1 MDASKY
7 VRYTPEQVE
16 ALERLY
22 YECPKPSSLRRQ
34 QLVREC
40 PVLANVDPKQIK
52 VWFQNRRCREKQRKE
67 SSRLQALNRKLTAM
81 NKLLM
86 EENDRLQKQVSH
98 LVYENGYYRHHTT
111 VRPSSSDDVPL
122 VPPPQ
127 PPPLQV
133 TGMRAH
139 AFPPPPTPL
148 QAGQL
153 ATTDTSCESVVTSG
167 QQQQQRNVV
176 QPPPP
181 PRDASPAGYVSTCH
195 LHDFLAA
202 LAYSP
207 PAVFVL
213 CRLMS
218 IAEETLTEFLSK
230 ATGTAVEW
238 VQMPGMKPGPDSI
251 GIIAISHGCAGV
263 AARACGLV
271 GMEPAK
277 VAEIL
282 KDRPLW
288 LRDCRSMEVVNVL
301 PAGSNGTIE
310 LLYMQLYAPTTLA
323 PARDFWLLRYTS
335 ILDDG
340 SLVVCERS
348 LSSKQGGPSM
358 PLVQPFIRGE
368 MLPGG
373 FLIRPSDGGGSV
385 IHIVDHMDLEPWSV
399 PEVVRP
405 LYESSAMVAQKMS
418 MAALRYLRQ
427 VAHEDTR
434 SVITGWGRQPAALRA
449 LSQKLSRGFN
459 EALNGLADDGWSVIE
474 SDGVDDVCISVNSSK
489 VIGCNATF
497 SNGLPIV
504 STGVLCAKASM
515 LLQDVSPPSL
525 LHLLREHRSQWA
537 DSNLDAFFASA
548 MKPNFCNLP
557 MSRLGGFSGHVILPL
572 AHTFEPEEFLEVIKL
587 GNASNYQDALVHRDL
602 FLLQMYNGVE
612 ESTAGICSELIFAPI
627 DASFSDDSPL
637 LPSGFRIIPIDSPLD
652 TSSPNCT
659 LDLASTLE
667 AATPRSRISG
677 VHGGGGGAC
686 AAASSKAVMTI
697 AFQFAFESHLQDSV
711 ASMARQ
717 YMRSIISSVQRI
729 AVALSSSRP
738 VPPTAGAQL
747 APATP
752 EAATLSRWIC
762 QSYRFHFGAELIKSA
777 DANSSSESVLKA
789 IWHHASAILCCSLK
803 AMPVFTFANQ
813 SGLDMLETT
822 LVALQDMTLEKVFDD
837 QGRKNLCTEL
847 PGIIEQGMACMAG
860 GVCVS
865 SVGRAASYDKAVAW
879 KVVDDDGGAHC
890 ICFMFINWSFV

>member
-1 MDASKY
+1 MVTAREAREAAMDASKY

-40 PVLANVDPKQIK
+40 AVLANVDPKQIK

-67 SSRLQALNRKLTAM
+67 SGRLQSLNRKLTAM

-98 LVYENGYYRHHTT
+98 LVYENGYYRQQTH
-111 VRPSSSDDVPL
+111 S
-122 VPPPQ
+122 
-127 PPPLQV
+127 
-133 TGMRAH
+133 
-139 AFPPPPTPL
+139 
-148 QAGQL
+148 AGL

-167 QQQQQRNVV
+167 QQNVV
-176 QPPPP
+176 VAPSQQPP
-181 PRDASPAGYVSTCH
+181 PRDASPAG
-195 LHDFLAA
+195 
-202 LAYSP
+202 
-207 PAVFVL
+207 
-213 CRLMS
+213 LMS

-251 GIIAISHGCAGV
+251 GIIAISHGCAGL

-301 PAGSNGTIE
+301 PAGNNGTIE

-323 PARDFWLLRYTS
+323 PPRDFWLMRYTS

-368 MLPGG
+368 MLPSG

-385 IHIVDHMDLEPWSV
+385 IHIVDHLDLEPWSV

-405 LYESSAMVAQKMS
+405 LYESSAIVAQKMS

-427 VAHEDTR
+427 VAHEDTN

-449 LSQKLSRGFN
+449 LSQKLTRGFN
-459 EALNGLADDGWSVIE
+459 ETLSGLADEGWSVIE
-474 SDGVDDVCISVNSSK
+474 SDGVDDVSISVNSSPSK
-489 VIGCNATF
+489 VLGCTAAFND
-497 SNGLPIV
+497 GLPIV
-504 STGVLCAKASM
+504 STSVLCAKSSM

-525 LHLLREHRSQWA
+525 LRFLREHRSQWA
-537 DSNLDAFFASA
+537 DSSLDAFFASA
-548 MKPNFCNLP
+548 LKPNFCNLP
-557 MSRLGGFSGHVILPL
+557 MSHLGGFSGQVILPL
-572 AHTFEPEEFLEVIKL
+572 AHTFDPEEFLEVIKI
-587 GNASNYQDALVHRDL
+587 GNTSNYQDTLMHRDL
-602 FLLQMYNGVE
+602 FLLQ
-612 ESTAGICSELIFAPI
+612 
-627 DASFSDDSPL
+627 
-637 LPSGFRIIPIDSPLD
+637 D

-667 AATPRSRISG
+667 AGTPRSRITGGTG
-677 VHGGGGGAC
+677 V
-686 AAASSKAVMTI
+686 SSKAVMTI

-711 ASMARQ
+711 AAMARQ

-729 AVALSSSRP
+729 ALALSSSRLVSHGSVRLLPP
-738 VPPTAGAQL
+738 VTQ
-747 APATP
+747 
-752 EAATLSRWIC
+752 EAETLSRWIV

-777 DANSSSESVLKA
+777 DASSGEAVLKA
-789 IWHHASAILCCSLK
+789 LWHHTSAILCCSLK
-803 AMPVFTFANQ
+803 AMPVLTFANQ

-822 LVALQDMTLEKVFDD
+822 LAALQDTTLEKVLDD
-837 QGRKNLCTEL
+837 QGRKNLLCADL
-847 PGIIEQGMACMAG
+847 VASVMEQGYACVQG
-860 GVCVS
+860 GTCVS
-865 SVGRAASYDKAVAW
+865 SQGRPASYDRAVAW
-879 KVVDDDGGAHC
+879 KVLDDSSGAAHC
-890 ICFMFINWSFV
+890 ICFAFLGWSFV

>member
-1 MDASKY
+1 MVTAREAREAAMDASKY

-40 PVLANVDPKQIK
+40 AVLANVDPKQIK

-67 SSRLQALNRKLTAM
+67 SGRLQSLNRKLTAM

-98 LVYENGYYRHHTT
+98 LVYENGYYRQQTH
-111 VRPSSSDDVPL
+111 S
-122 VPPPQ
+122 
-127 PPPLQV
+127 
-133 TGMRAH
+133 
-139 AFPPPPTPL
+139 
-148 QAGQL
+148 AGL

-167 QQQQQRNVV
+167 QQNVV
-176 QPPPP
+176 VAPSQQPP
-181 PRDASPAGYVSTCH
+181 PRDASPAG
-195 LHDFLAA
+195 
-202 LAYSP
+202 
-207 PAVFVL
+207 
-213 CRLMS
+213 LMS

-251 GIIAISHGCAGV
+251 GIIAISHGCAGL

-301 PAGSNGTIE
+301 PAGNNGTIE

-323 PARDFWLLRYTS
+323 PPRDFWLMRYTS

-368 MLPGG
+368 MLPSG

-385 IHIVDHMDLEPWSV
+385 IHIVDHLDLEPWSV

-405 LYESSAMVAQKMS
+405 LYESSAIVAQKMS

-427 VAHEDTR
+427 VAHEDTN

-449 LSQKLSRGFN
+449 LSQKLTRGFN
-459 EALNGLADDGWSVIE
+459 ETLSGLADEGWSVIE
-474 SDGVDDVCISVNSSK
+474 SDGVDDVSISVNSSPSK
-489 VIGCNATF
+489 VLGCTAAFND
-497 SNGLPIV
+497 GLPIV
-504 STGVLCAKASM
+504 STSVLCAKSSM

-525 LHLLREHRSQWA
+525 LRFLREHRSQWA
-537 DSNLDAFFASA
+537 DSSLDAFFASA
-548 MKPNFCNLP
+548 LKPNFCNLP
-557 MSRLGGFSGHVILPL
+557 MSHLGGFSGQVILPL
-572 AHTFEPEEFLEVIKL
+572 AHTFDPEEFLEVIKI
-587 GNASNYQDALVHRDL
+587 GNTSNYQDTLMHRDL
-602 FLLQMYNGVE
+602 FLLQMYNGVDE
-612 ESTAGICSELIFAPI
+612 NTVGTCSELIFAPI

-667 AATPRSRISG
+667 AGTPRSRITGGTG
-677 VHGGGGGAC
+677 V
-686 AAASSKAVMTI
+686 SSKAVMTI

-711 ASMARQ
+711 AAMARQ

-729 AVALSSSRP
+729 ALALSSSRLVSHGSVRLLPP
-738 VPPTAGAQL
+738 VTQ
-747 APATP
+747 
-752 EAATLSRWIC
+752 EAETLSRWIV

-777 DANSSSESVLKA
+777 DASSGEAVLKA
-789 IWHHASAILCCSLK
+789 LWHHTSAILCCSLK
-803 AMPVFTFANQ
+803 AMPVLTFANQ

-822 LVALQDMTLEKVFDD
+822 LAALQDTTLEKVLDD
-837 QGRKNLCTEL
+837 QGRKNLLCADL
-847 PGIIEQGMACMAG
+847 VASVMEQGYACVQG
-860 GVCVS
+860 GTCVS
-865 SVGRAASYDKAVAW
+865 SQGRPASYDRAVAW
-879 KVVDDDGGAHC
+879 KVLDDSSGAAHC
-890 ICFMFINWSFV
+890 ICFAFLGWSFV

>member
-1 MDASKY
+1 MVTAREAAMDPSKY

-40 PVLANVDPKQIK
+40 AVLANVDPKQIK

-67 SSRLQALNRKLTAM
+67 SGRLQSLNRKLTAM

-98 LVYENGYYRHHTT
+98 LVYENGYYRQQTH
-111 VRPSSSDDVPL
+111 S
-122 VPPPQ
+122 
-127 PPPLQV
+127 
-133 TGMRAH
+133 
-139 AFPPPPTPL
+139 
-148 QAGQL
+148 AGL

-167 QQQQQRNVV
+167 QQNVV
-176 QPPPP
+176 VAVQPQQPP
-181 PRDASPAGYVSTCH
+181 PRDASPAG
-195 LHDFLAA
+195 
-202 LAYSP
+202 
-207 PAVFVL
+207 
-213 CRLMS
+213 LMS

-277 VAEIL
+277 VADIL

-288 LRDCRSMEVVNVL
+288 MRDCRSMEVVNVL

-323 PARDFWLLRYTS
+323 PARDFWLMRYTS

-368 MLPGG
+368 MLPSG

-385 IHIVDHMDLEPWSV
+385 IHIVDHLDLEPWSV
-399 PEVVRP
+399 PEVLRP
-405 LYESSAMVAQKMS
+405 LYESSAIIAQKMS

-427 VAHEDTR
+427 VVHVDTN

-449 LSQKLSRGFN
+449 LSQKLTRGFN
-459 EALNGLADDGWSVIE
+459 ETLSGLADDGWSVIE
-474 SDGVDDVCISVNSSK
+474 SDGVDDVSISVNSSPSK
-489 VIGCNATF
+489 VIGCNAAF
-497 SNGLPIV
+497 SDGLPIV

-525 LHLLREHRSQWA
+525 LRFLREHRSQWA
-537 DSNLDAFFASA
+537 DSSLDAFFASA
-548 MKPNFCNLP
+548 LKPNFCNLP
-557 MSRLGGFSGHVILPL
+557 MSHLGGFSGQVILPL
-572 AHTFEPEEFLEVIKL
+572 AHTFDPEEFLEVIKI
-587 GNASNYQDALVHRDL
+587 GNASSYQDTVMNRDL
-602 FLLQMYNGVE
+602 FLLQMYNGVD
-612 ESTAGICSELIFAPI
+612 ESSIGTCSELIFAPI

-667 AATPRSRISG
+667 AGTPRSRISG
-677 VHGGGGGAC
+677 GTGVN
-686 AAASSKAVMTI
+686 SKAVMTI

-711 ASMARQ
+711 AAMARQ

-729 AVALSSSRP
+729 ALALSSSHLVSHGGGRLLPP
-738 VPPTAGAQL
+738 VSE
-747 APATP
+747 
-752 EAATLSRWIC
+752 EAETLSRWIV
-762 QSYRFHFGAELIKSA
+762 QSYRFHFGAELIKS
-777 DANSSSESVLKA
+777 DANGGESVLQA
-789 IWHHASAILCCSLK
+789 LWHHSSAILCCSLK
-803 AMPVFTFANQ
+803 AMPALTFANQ

-822 LVALQDMTLEKVFDD
+822 LAALQDITLDKVLDD
-837 QGRKNLCTEL
+837 QGRKNLLCADL
-847 PGIIEQGMACMAG
+847 IASVMEQGFACVQG
-860 GVCVS
+860 GTCVS
-865 SVGRAASYDKAVAW
+865 SQGRPASYEKAVAW
-879 KVVDDDGGAHC
+879 KVLDDASGAAHC
-890 ICFMFINWSFV
+890 ICFALLGWSFV

>member
-40 PVLANVDPKQIK
+40 PALANVDPKQIK

-98 LVYENGYYRHHTT
+98 LVYDNACYRHHHGHGG
-111 VRPSSSDDVPL
+111 D
-122 VPPPQ
+122 PQ
-127 PPPLQV
+127 QV
-133 TGMRAH
+133 AGMRAH
-139 AFPPPPTPL
+139 AAFPP
-148 QAGQL
+148 QAAGQL
-153 ATTDTSCESVVTSG
+153 ATATDTSCESVVTSG
-167 QQQQQRNVV
+167 QHQQQHNVV
-176 QPPPP
+176 QPPP
-181 PRDASPAGYVSTCH
+181 PRDASPAGYVTSHH
-195 LHDFLAA
+195 LRHRYDVLAVAA
-202 LAYSP
+202 LAYST
-207 PAVFVL
+207 PAAFVSWR
-213 CRLMS
+213 RLMS

-238 VQMPGMKPGPDSI
+238 VQMPGMKPGPDST

-288 LRDCRSMEVVNVL
+288 LRDCRSMDV
-301 PAGSNGTIE
+301 
-310 LLYMQLYAPTTLA
+310 LYAPTTLA

-348 LSSKQGGPSM
+348 LSTKQGGPSM

-368 MLPGG
+368 MLPSG

-418 MAALRYLRQ
+418 MASCKIQALRYLRQ

-449 LSQKLSRGFN
+449 LSQKLTRGFN

-489 VIGCNATF
+489 VIGFNATF
-497 SNGLPIV
+497 SSGLPIV

-525 LHLLREHRSQWA
+525 LQFLREHRSQWA

-557 MSRLGGFSGHVILPL
+557 MSRLGGFSDQVILPL

-587 GNASNYQDALVHRDL
+587 GNASNYQDTLVHRDL

-612 ESTAGICSELIFAPI
+612 ESSAGTCSELISAPI

-667 AATPRSRISG
+667 AATPRSRMSG
-677 VHGGGGGAC
+677 INGGGGGCA

-711 ASMARQ
+711 AAMARQ
-717 YMRSIISSVQRI
+717 YMRSITSSVQRI
-729 AVALSSSRP
+729 AVELSSSRL
-738 VPPTAGAQL
+738 VPPGAGAAAAAQL

-752 EAATLSRWIC
+752 EAATLSRWIS
-762 QSYRFHFGAELIKSA
+762 QSYRFHFGAELVKSA
-777 DANSSSESVLKA
+777 DASSSNESILKA
-789 IWHHASAILCCSLK
+789 VWHHANAILCCSLK

-847 PGIIEQGMACMAG
+847 PIIMEQGMACMAG

-865 SVGRAASYDKAVAW
+865 SVGRAASYEKAVAW
-879 KVVDDDGGAHC
+879 KVVDGGGGGGGAHC
-890 ICFMFINWSFV
+890 ICFMFINWTFL

>member
-1 MDASKY
+1 MVASAAAMDASKY

-40 PVLANVDPKQIK
+40 PALANVDPKQIK

-86 EENDRLQKQVSH
+86 EENDRLQKQVSQ
-98 LVYENGYYRHHTT
+98 LVYDHGRHG
-111 VRPSSSDDVPL
+111 VAAAGMMRRVP
-122 VPPPQ
+122 
-127 PPPLQV
+127 
-133 TGMRAH
+133 
-139 AFPPPPTPL
+139 AFPP
-148 QAGQL
+148 QAAAAAGHQL
-153 ATTDTSCESVVTSG
+153 ATATDTSCESVVTSG
-167 QQQQQRNVV
+167 HHHQQQQHNVV
-176 QPPPP
+176 QPP
-181 PRDASPAGYVSTCH
+181 PRDASPAG
-195 LHDFLAA
+195 
-202 LAYSP
+202 
-207 PAVFVL
+207 
-213 CRLMS
+213 LMS

-238 VQMPGMKPGPDSI
+238 LQMPGMKPGPDSI

-288 LRDCRSMEVVNVL
+288 LRDCRSMDVVNVL
-301 PAGSNGTIE
+301 PAGANGTIE
-310 LLYMQLYAPTTLA
+310 LLYMQARTHKPENSEPEPEILKLKFVFDLQLYAPTTLA

-368 MLPGG
+368 MLPSG

-405 LYESSAMVAQKMS
+405 LYESSAMVAQKIS
-418 MAALRYLRQ
+418 MALCKIQALRYLRQ

-449 LSQKLSRGFN
+449 LSQKLTRGFN

-497 SNGLPIV
+497 SSGLPIV

-515 LLQDVSPPSL
+515 LLQ
-525 LHLLREHRSQWA
+525 
-537 DSNLDAFFASA
+537 
-548 MKPNFCNLP
+548 
-557 MSRLGGFSGHVILPL
+557 
-572 AHTFEPEEFLEVIKL
+572 FLEVIKL
-587 GNASNYQDALVHRDL
+587 GNASNYQDTLVHRDL

-612 ESTAGICSELIFAPI
+612 ESSAGTCSELIFAPI

-677 VHGGGGGAC
+677 VNGGGGC
-686 AAASSKAVMTI
+686 AAAAASSSSKAVMTI
-697 AFQFAFESHLQDSV
+697 AFQFAFDGHLQDSV
-711 ASMARQ
+711 AAMARQ
-717 YMRSIISSVQRI
+717 YMRNIISSVQRI
-729 AVALSSSRP
+729 AVALSSSRL
-738 VPPTAGAQL
+738 VPPGAAAAAAQL
-747 APATP
+747 SPVTP
-752 EAATLSRWIC
+752 EAATLPRWIC
-762 QSYRFHFGAELIKSA
+762 QSYRFHFGAELIKSV
-777 DANSSSESVLKA
+777 DANSSNESILKA
-789 IWHHASAILCCSLK
+789 VWHHPSAILCCSLK

-822 LVALQDMTLEKVFDD
+822 LVALQDMTPEKVFDD

-847 PGIIEQGMACMAG
+847 PNIMEQGMACMEG

-865 SVGRAASYDKAVAW
+865 SVGRAASYEKAVAW
-879 KVVDDDGGAHC
+879 KVVDGDGGGAHC
-890 ICFMFINWSFV
+890 ICFMFINWTFL

>member
-1 MDASKY
+1 MVASAAAMDASKY

-40 PVLANVDPKQIK
+40 PALANVDPKQIK

-86 EENDRLQKQVSH
+86 EENDRLQKQVSQ
-98 LVYENGYYRHHTT
+98 LVYDHGRHG
-111 VRPSSSDDVPL
+111 VAAAGMMRRVP
-122 VPPPQ
+122 
-127 PPPLQV
+127 
-133 TGMRAH
+133 
-139 AFPPPPTPL
+139 AFPP
-148 QAGQL
+148 QAAAAAGHQL
-153 ATTDTSCESVVTSG
+153 ATATDTSCESVVTSG
-167 QQQQQRNVV
+167 HHHQQQQHNVV
-176 QPPPP
+176 QPP
-181 PRDASPAGYVSTCH
+181 PRDASPAG
-195 LHDFLAA
+195 
-202 LAYSP
+202 
-207 PAVFVL
+207 
-213 CRLMS
+213 LMS

-238 VQMPGMKPGPDSI
+238 LQMPGMKPGPDSI

-288 LRDCRSMEVVNVL
+288 LRDCRSMDVVNVL
-301 PAGSNGTIE
+301 PAGANGTIE
-310 LLYMQLYAPTTLA
+310 LLYMQARTHKPENSEPEPEILKLKFVFDLQLYAPTTLA

-368 MLPGG
+368 MLPSG

-405 LYESSAMVAQKMS
+405 LYESSAMVAQKIS

-449 LSQKLSRGFN
+449 LSQKLTRGFN

-497 SNGLPIV
+497 SSGLPIV

-515 LLQDVSPPSL
+515 LLQVLSNSVL
-525 LHLLREHRSQWA
+525 LL
-537 DSNLDAFFASA
+537 NYFDATIYCFQ
-548 MKPNFCNLP
+548 
-557 MSRLGGFSGHVILPL
+557 
-572 AHTFEPEEFLEVIKL
+572 FLEVIKL
-587 GNASNYQDALVHRDL
+587 GNASNYQDTLVHRDL

-612 ESTAGICSELIFAPI
+612 ESSAGTCSELIFAPI

-677 VHGGGGGAC
+677 VNGGGGGC
-686 AAASSKAVMTI
+686 AAAAASSSSKAVMTI
-697 AFQFAFESHLQDSV
+697 AFQFAFDGHLQDSV
-711 ASMARQ
+711 AAMARQ
-717 YMRSIISSVQRI
+717 YMRNIISSVQRI
-729 AVALSSSRP
+729 AVALSSSRL
-738 VPPTAGAQL
+738 VPPGAAAAAAQL
-747 APATP
+747 SPVTP
-752 EAATLSRWIC
+752 EAATLPRWIC
-762 QSYRFHFGAELIKSA
+762 QSYRFHFGAELIKSV
-777 DANSSSESVLKA
+777 DANSSNESILKA
-789 IWHHASAILCCSLK
+789 VWHHPSAILCCSLK

-847 PGIIEQGMACMAG
+847 PNIMEQGMACMEG

-865 SVGRAASYDKAVAW
+865 SVGRAASYEKAVAW
-879 KVVDDDGGAHC
+879 KVVDGDGGGAHC
-890 ICFMFINWSFV
+890 ICFMFINWTFL

>member
-1 MDASKY
+1 MVTAKEAAAMDASKY

-34 QLVREC
+34 QLVRDC

-86 EENDRLQKQVSH
+86 EENDRLQKQVSQ
-98 LVYENGYYRHHTT
+98 LVYENGYYRQQTQ
-111 VRPSSSDDVPL
+111 S
-122 VPPPQ
+122 
-127 PPPLQV
+127 
-133 TGMRAH
+133 
-139 AFPPPPTPL
+139 
-148 QAGQL
+148 AGL

-167 QQQQQRNVV
+167 QQNVAAAAA
-176 QPPPP
+176 QAQ
-181 PRDASPAGYVSTCH
+181 PRDASPAG
-195 LHDFLAA
+195 
-202 LAYSP
+202 
-207 PAVFVL
+207 
-213 CRLMS
+213 LMS

-230 ATGTAVEW
+230 ATGTAVDW

-301 PAGSNGTIE
+301 PAGNNGTIE

-358 PLVQPFIRGE
+358 PLVQPFTRGE
-368 MLPGG
+368 MLPSG

-385 IHIVDHMDLEPWSV
+385 IHIVDHMDLEAWSV

-405 LYESSAMVAQKMS
+405 LYQSSAMVAQKMS

-427 VAHEDTR
+427 VAHEDTS

-449 LSQKLSRGFN
+449 LSQKLTRGFN

-474 SDGVDDVCISVNSSK
+474 SDGLDDVSISVNSSSSK
-489 VIGCNATF
+489 VMNCNATF
-497 SNGLPIV
+497 NNGLPV
-504 STGVLCAKASM
+504 VGSSVLCAKASM

-525 LHLLREHRSQWA
+525 LRFMREQRSQWA

-557 MSRLGGFSGHVILPL
+557 MSRLGGFSGQVILPL
-572 AHTFEPEEFLEVIKL
+572 AHTFDPEEFLEVIKL
-587 GNASNYQDALVHRDL
+587 GNVSNYQDTFMNRDL
-602 FLLQMYNGVE
+602 FLLQMYNGVDE
-612 ESTAGICSELIFAPI
+612 NPVGSCSELIFAPI

-652 TSSPNCT
+652 TASPNCT

-667 AATPRSRISG
+667 AGTPRSRIAGSG
-677 VHGGGGGAC
+677 AGNAAAC
-686 AAASSKAVMTI
+686 AGSKAVMTI
-697 AFQFAFESHLQDSV
+697 VFQFAFESHLQENV
-711 ASMARQ
+711 VTMARQ

-729 AVALSSSRP
+729 ALALSSSRL
-738 VPPTAGAQL
+738 VPHGGIGHT
-747 APATP
+747 PANP
-752 EAATLSRWIC
+752 EATTLCRWIC
-762 QSYRFHFGAELIKSA
+762 QSYRFHFGADLIKPA
-777 DANSSSESVLKA
+777 DASSSELGLKA
-789 IWHHASAILCCSLK
+789 LWHHANAILCCSLK

-813 SGLDMLETT
+813 AGLDMLETT
-822 LVALQDMTLEKVFDD
+822 LVALQDIALEKVFDE
-837 QGRKNLCTEL
+837 QGRKSLCTEL
-847 PGIIEQGMACMAG
+847 PGVMEQGLACVQG
-860 GVCVS
+860 GLCVS
-865 SVGRAASYDKAVAW
+865 AMGRPVSYEKALAW
-879 KVVDDDGGAHC
+879 KVLDDDSAAHC
-890 ICFMFINWSFV
+890 ICFMFLNWSFV

>member
-1 MDASKY
+1 MVASAAAMDASKY

-40 PVLANVDPKQIK
+40 PALANVDPKQIK

-86 EENDRLQKQVSH
+86 EENDRLQKQVSQ
-98 LVYENGYYRHHTT
+98 LVYDHGRHG
-111 VRPSSSDDVPL
+111 VAAAGRMRRVP
-122 VPPPQ
+122 
-127 PPPLQV
+127 
-133 TGMRAH
+133 
-139 AFPPPPTPL
+139 AFPP
-148 QAGQL
+148 QAAAPAGHQL
-153 ATTDTSCESVVTSG
+153 ATATDTSCESVVTSG
-167 QQQQQRNVV
+167 HHHQQQQHNVV
-176 QPPPP
+176 QPP
-181 PRDASPAGYVSTCH
+181 PRDASPAG
-195 LHDFLAA
+195 
-202 LAYSP
+202 
-207 PAVFVL
+207 
-213 CRLMS
+213 LMS

-238 VQMPGMKPGPDSI
+238 LQMPGMKPGPDSI

-288 LRDCRSMEVVNVL
+288 LRDCRSMDVVN
-301 PAGSNGTIE
+301 
-310 LLYMQLYAPTTLA
+310 LYAPTTLA
-323 PARDFWLLRYTS
+323 PARDFWLLR
-335 ILDDG
+335 
-340 SLVVCERS
+340 
-348 LSSKQGGPSM
+348 SKQGGPSM

-368 MLPGG
+368 MLPSG

-405 LYESSAMVAQKMS
+405 LYESSAMVAQKIS
-418 MAALRYLRQ
+418 MALCKIQALRYLRQ

-449 LSQKLSRGFN
+449 LSQKLTRGFN
-459 EALNGLADDGWSVIE
+459 ETLNGLADDGWSVIE

-497 SNGLPIV
+497 SSGLPIV

-525 LHLLREHRSQWA
+525 LQFLREHRSQWA

-557 MSRLGGFSGHVILPL
+557 MSRLGGFSGQVILPL

-587 GNASNYQDALVHRDL
+587 GNASNYQDTLVHRDL

-612 ESTAGICSELIFAPI
+612 ESSAGTCSELIFAPI

-677 VHGGGGGAC
+677 VNGGGGGGCAA

-697 AFQFAFESHLQDSV
+697 AFQFAFDGHLQDSV
-711 ASMARQ
+711 AAMARQ

-729 AVALSSSRP
+729 AVALSSSRL
-738 VPPTAGAQL
+738 VPPAGAGGGAAPQL
-747 APATP
+747 APANP
-752 EAATLSRWIC
+752 EAATLPRWIC
-762 QSYRFHFGAELIKSA
+762 QSFRFHFGAELIKSV
-777 DANSSSESVLKA
+777 DANSSSESILKA
-789 IWHHASAILCCSLK
+789 VWHHPSAILCCSLK

-847 PGIIEQGMACMAG
+847 PNIMEQGMACMEG

-865 SVGRAASYDKAVAW
+865 SVGRAASYEKAVAW
-879 KVVDDDGGAHC
+879 KVVDGDGGGGGGAHC
-890 ICFMFINWSFV
+890 ICFMFINWTFL

>member
-1 MDASKY
+1 MVTAREAREAAAAAMDASKY

-40 PVLANVDPKQIK
+40 AVLANVDPKQIK

-67 SSRLQALNRKLTAM
+67 SGRLQSLNRKLTAM

-98 LVYENGYYRHHTT
+98 LVYQNGYYRQQTH
-111 VRPSSSDDVPL
+111 S
-122 VPPPQ
+122 
-127 PPPLQV
+127 
-133 TGMRAH
+133 
-139 AFPPPPTPL
+139 
-148 QAGQL
+148 AGL

-167 QQQQQRNVV
+167 QQNVV
-176 QPPPP
+176 VVVPPP
-181 PRDASPAGYVSTCH
+181 PRDASPAG
-195 LHDFLAA
+195 
-202 LAYSP
+202 
-207 PAVFVL
+207 
-213 CRLMS
+213 LMS

-323 PARDFWLLRYTS
+323 PARDFWLMRYTS

-358 PLVQPFIRGE
+358 PLVQPFVRGE
-368 MLPGG
+368 MLPSG

-385 IHIVDHMDLEPWSV
+385 IHIVDHLDLEPWSV

-427 VAHEDTR
+427 VAHEDTH

-449 LSQKLSRGFN
+449 LSQKLTRGLN
-459 EALNGLADDGWSVIE
+459 ETLGGLADDGWSVIE
-474 SDGVDDVCISVNSSK
+474 SDGVDDVCISVNSSPSK
-489 VIGCNATF
+489 VMSCTATF
-497 SNGLPIV
+497 SDGLPMV

-525 LHLLREHRSQWA
+525 LRFLREHRSQWA
-537 DSNLDAFFASA
+537 DSSLDAFFASA
-548 MKPNFCNLP
+548 LKPNFSNLP
-557 MSRLGGFSGHVILPL
+557 MSRLGGFSGQVILPL
-572 AHTFEPEEFLEVIKL
+572 AHTSDPEEFLEVIKI
-587 GNASNYQDALVHRDL
+587 GNASNYQDTLMHRDL
-602 FLLQMYNGVE
+602 FLLQMYNGIDE
-612 ESTAGICSELIFAPI
+612 NTMGTCSELIFAPI
-627 DASFSDDSPL
+627 DASFGDDSPL
-637 LPSGFRIIPIDSPLD
+637 LPSGFRIIPMESPLD

-667 AATPRSRISG
+667 VGTPGSRIPGHSRS
-677 VHGGGGGAC
+677 
-686 AAASSKAVMTI
+686 SSKAVMTI

-711 ASMARQ
+711 AAMARQ

-729 AVALSSSRP
+729 ALALSSSHL
-738 VPPTAGAQL
+738 VPHGSSRLLPSV
-747 APATP
+747 TP
-752 EAATLSRWIC
+752 EAATLSRWIV
-762 QSYRFHFGAELIKSA
+762 QSYRFHFGAELIKAA
-777 DANSSSESVLKA
+777 DASSGESALKA
-789 IWHHASAILCCSLK
+789 LWQHTSAILCCSLK
-803 AMPVFTFANQ
+803 AMPVLTFANQ

-822 LVALQDMTLEKVFDD
+822 LAALREITMDKVLDYD
-837 QGRKNLCTEL
+837 QGRKSLLCADL
-847 PGIIEQGMACMAG
+847 MASVAEQGTLI
-860 GVCVS
+860 S
-865 SVGRAASYDKAVAW
+865 SFPSPTHN
-879 KVVDDDGGAHC
+879 GATEKRTHWLSGFATPTYRC
-890 ICFMFINWSFV
+890 PIFRGYPLRFSL

>member
-1 MDASKY
+1 MD
-7 VRYTPEQVE
+7 
-16 ALERLY
+16 
-22 YECPKPSSLRRQ
+22 
-34 QLVREC
+34 
-40 PVLANVDPKQIK
+40 
-52 VWFQNRRCREKQRKE
+52 
-67 SSRLQALNRKLTAM
+67 
-81 NKLLM
+81 
-86 EENDRLQKQVSH
+86 
-98 LVYENGYYRHHTT
+98 
-111 VRPSSSDDVPL
+111 
-122 VPPPQ
+122 
-127 PPPLQV
+127 
-133 TGMRAH
+133 
-139 AFPPPPTPL
+139 
-148 QAGQL
+148 
-153 ATTDTSCESVVTSG
+153 
-167 QQQQQRNVV
+167 
-176 QPPPP
+176 
-181 PRDASPAGYVSTCH
+181 
-195 LHDFLAA
+195 
-202 LAYSP
+202 
-207 PAVFVL
+207 
-213 CRLMS
+213 
-218 IAEETLTEFLSK
+218 
-230 ATGTAVEW
+230 
-238 VQMPGMKPGPDSI
+238 
-251 GIIAISHGCAGV
+251 
-263 AARACGLV
+263 
-271 GMEPAK
+271 
-277 VAEIL
+277 
-282 KDRPLW
+282 
-288 LRDCRSMEVVNVL
+288 VVNVL
-301 PAGSNGTIE
+301 PAGANGTIE

-368 MLPGG
+368 MLPSG
-373 FLIRPSDGGGSV
+373 FLIRPSDVGGSV

-405 LYESSAMVAQKMS
+405 LYESSAMVAQKIS

-449 LSQKLSRGFN
+449 LSQKLTRGFN

-497 SNGLPIV
+497 SSGLPIV

-525 LHLLREHRSQWA
+525 LQFLREHRSQWA
-537 DSNLDAFFASA
+537 DSNLDAFFAST

-557 MSRLGGFSGHVILPL
+557 MSRLGGFSGQVILPL

-587 GNASNYQDALVHRDL
+587 GNASNYQDTLVHRDL

-612 ESTAGICSELIFAPI
+612 ESSAGTCSELIFAPI

-677 VHGGGGGAC
+677 VNGGGGGC
-686 AAASSKAVMTI
+686 AAAAASSSSKAVMTI
-697 AFQFAFESHLQDSV
+697 AFQFAFDGHLQDSV
-711 ASMARQ
+711 AAMARQ
-717 YMRSIISSVQRI
+717 YMRNIISSVQRI
-729 AVALSSSRP
+729 AVALSSSRL
-738 VPPTAGAQL
+738 VPPGAGAAAAQL
-747 APATP
+747 SPVTP
-752 EAATLSRWIC
+752 EAATLPRWIC
-762 QSYRFHFGAELIKSA
+762 QSYRFHFGDELIKSV
-777 DANSSSESVLKA
+777 DANSSNESILKA
-789 IWHHASAILCCSLK
+789 VWHHPSAILCCSLK

-847 PGIIEQGMACMAG
+847 PNIMEQGMACMEG

-865 SVGRAASYDKAVAW
+865 SVGRAASYEKAVAW
-879 KVVDDDGGAHC
+879 KVVDGDGGGAHC
-890 ICFMFINWSFV
+890 ICFMFINWTFL

>member
-1 MDASKY
+1 MVTAREAREAREAAMDPSKY

-40 PVLANVDPKQIK
+40 AVLANVDPKQIK

-67 SSRLQALNRKLTAM
+67 SGRLQSLNRKLTAM

-98 LVYENGYYRHHTT
+98 LVYENGYYRQQTH
-111 VRPSSSDDVPL
+111 S
-122 VPPPQ
+122 
-127 PPPLQV
+127 
-133 TGMRAH
+133 
-139 AFPPPPTPL
+139 
-148 QAGQL
+148 AGL

-167 QQQQQRNVV
+167 QQNVVVAAPQQQ
-176 QPPPP
+176 PP
-181 PRDASPAGYVSTCH
+181 PRDASPAG
-195 LHDFLAA
+195 
-202 LAYSP
+202 
-207 PAVFVL
+207 
-213 CRLMS
+213 LMS

-277 VAEIL
+277 VADIL

-288 LRDCRSMEVVNVL
+288 MRDCRSMEVVNVL

-323 PARDFWLLRYTS
+323 PARDFWLMRYTS

-368 MLPGG
+368 MLPSG

-385 IHIVDHMDLEPWSV
+385 IHIVDHLDLEPWSV

-405 LYESSAMVAQKMS
+405 LYESSPIIAQKMS

-427 VAHEDTR
+427 VVQVDTN

-449 LSQKLSRGFN
+449 LSQKLTRGFN
-459 EALNGLADDGWSVIE
+459 ETLSGLADDGWSVIE
-474 SDGVDDVCISVNSSK
+474 SDGVDDVSISVNTSPSK
-489 VIGCNATF
+489 VIGCNAAF
-497 SNGLPIV
+497 SDGLPIV

-525 LHLLREHRSQWA
+525 LRFLREHRSQWA
-537 DSNLDAFFASA
+537 DSSLDAFFASA
-548 MKPNFCNLP
+548 LKPNFCNLP
-557 MSRLGGFSGHVILPL
+557 MSHLGGFSGQVILPL
-572 AHTFEPEEFLEVIKL
+572 AHTFDPEEFLEVIKI
-587 GNASNYQDALVHRDL
+587 GNASNYQDAVMNRDL
-602 FLLQMYNGVE
+602 FLLQMYNGVDE
-612 ESTAGICSELIFAPI
+612 NTIGTCSELIFAPI

-667 AATPRSRISG
+667 AGTPRSRITGGTG
-677 VHGGGGGAC
+677 VN
-686 AAASSKAVMTI
+686 SKAVMTI

-711 ASMARQ
+711 AAMARQ

-729 AVALSSSRP
+729 ALALSSSHLVSHGSGRLLPP
-738 VPPTAGAQL
+738 VTQ
-747 APATP
+747 
-752 EAATLSRWIC
+752 EAETLSRWII
-762 QSYRFHFGAELIKSA
+762 QSYRFHFGAELIKSS
-777 DANSSSESVLKA
+777 DANSGESVLQA
-789 IWHHASAILCCSLK
+789 LWHHSTAILCCSLK
-803 AMPVFTFANQ
+803 AMPALTFANQ

-822 LVALQDMTLEKVFDD
+822 LAALQDTTLEKVLDD
-837 QGRKNLCTEL
+837 QGTKNLVCADL
-847 PGIIEQGMACMAG
+847 IANVMEQGFACVQG
-860 GVCVS
+860 GTCVS
-865 SVGRAASYDKAVAW
+865 SQGRPASYDKVVAW
-879 KVVDDDGGAHC
+879 KVLDDASGATHC
-890 ICFMFINWSFV
+890 ICFAFLGWSFVS

>member
-1 MDASKY
+1 MVAARESAAAAAAAAMDASKY
-7 VRYTPEQVE
+7 VRYTPEQVD

-86 EENDRLQKQVSH
+86 EENDRLQKQVSQ
-98 LVYENGYYRHHTT
+98 LVYENGYYRHHTNN
-111 VRPSSSDDVPL
+111 VRPSFDDAPPTPPV
-122 VPPPQ
+122 VPPP
-127 PPPLQV
+127 PPPQLQV
-133 TGMRAH
+133 AGLQAH
-139 AFPPPPTPL
+139 AFPPPPSPTPL
-148 QAGQL
+148 QAGL

-167 QQQQQRNVV
+167 QHQNVV
-176 QPPPP
+176 APP
-181 PRDASPAGYVSTCH
+181 PRDASPAG
-195 LHDFLAA
+195 
-202 LAYSP
+202 
-207 PAVFVL
+207 
-213 CRLMS
+213 LMS

-335 ILDDG
+335 ILDGG

-368 MLPGG
+368 MLPSG

-405 LYESSAMVAQKMS
+405 LYESSTMVAQKMS

-427 VAHEDTR
+427 VAHEDTH

-449 LSQKLSRGFN
+449 LSQRLTRGFN
-459 EALNGLADDGWSVIE
+459 EALNGLADDGWSLIE

-497 SNGLPIV
+497 SSGLPIV

-525 LHLLREHRSQWA
+525 LQFLREHRSQWA

-557 MSRLGGFSGHVILPL
+557 TSRLGGFSGQVILPL

-602 FLLQMYNGVE
+602 FLLQMYSGVE
-612 ESTAGICSELIFAPI
+612 DNTAGTCSELIFAPI

-637 LPSGFRIIPIDSPLD
+637 LPSGFRIIPIDSPVD

-667 AATPRSRISG
+667 VATPRSRITG
-677 VHGGGGGAC
+677 VNGGGAC
-686 AAASSKAVMTI
+686 AATSSKAVMTI
-697 AFQFAFESHLQDSV
+697 SFQFAFESHLQDSV
-711 ASMARQ
+711 AAMARQ

-729 AVALSSSRP
+729 AVALSSSSSHL
-738 VPPTAGAQL
+738 VPRGGAAQQL

-777 DANSSSESVLKA
+777 DANNGSESVLKA
-789 IWHHASAILCCSLK
+789 VWHHGSAILCCSLK
-803 AMPVFTFANQ
+803 
-813 SGLDMLETT
+813 
-822 LVALQDMTLEKVFDD
+822 
-837 QGRKNLCTEL
+837 
-847 PGIIEQGMACMAG
+847 
-860 GVCVS
+860 VS
-865 SVGRAASYDKAVAW
+865 SL
-879 KVVDDDGGAHC
+879 
-890 ICFMFINWSFV
+890 IFVTNSWLSQCHTVMHG

>member
-1 MDASKY
+1 MVASAAAMDASKY

-40 PVLANVDPKQIK
+40 PALANVDPKQIK

-86 EENDRLQKQVSH
+86 EENDRLQKQVSQ
-98 LVYENGYYRHHTT
+98 LVYDHGRHG
-111 VRPSSSDDVPL
+111 VAAAGMMRRVP
-122 VPPPQ
+122 
-127 PPPLQV
+127 
-133 TGMRAH
+133 
-139 AFPPPPTPL
+139 AFPP
-148 QAGQL
+148 QAAAAAGHQL
-153 ATTDTSCESVVTSG
+153 ATATDTSCESVVTSG
-167 QQQQQRNVV
+167 HHHHQQQHNVV
-176 QPPPP
+176 QPP
-181 PRDASPAGYVSTCH
+181 PRDASPAG
-195 LHDFLAA
+195 
-202 LAYSP
+202 
-207 PAVFVL
+207 
-213 CRLMS
+213 LMS

-238 VQMPGMKPGPDSI
+238 LQMPGMKPGPDSI

-288 LRDCRSMEVVNVL
+288 LRDCRSMDVVN
-301 PAGSNGTIE
+301 
-310 LLYMQLYAPTTLA
+310 LYAPTTLA

-358 PLVQPFIRGE
+358 PLVQPFIRDE
-368 MLPGG
+368 MLPSG
-373 FLIRPSDGGGSV
+373 FLIRPSDVGGSV

-405 LYESSAMVAQKMS
+405 LYESSAMVAQKIS

-449 LSQKLSRGFN
+449 LSQKLTRGFN

-497 SNGLPIV
+497 SSGLPIV

-525 LHLLREHRSQWA
+525 LQFLREHRSQWA
-537 DSNLDAFFASA
+537 DSNLDAFFAST

-557 MSRLGGFSGHVILPL
+557 MSRLGGFSGQVILPL

-587 GNASNYQDALVHRDL
+587 GNASNYQDTLVHRDL

-612 ESTAGICSELIFAPI
+612 ESSAGTCMFR
-627 DASFSDDSPL
+627 ASSLRPSTHRSVMIPHCC
-637 LPSGFRIIPIDSPLD
+637 LPD

-677 VHGGGGGAC
+677 VNGGGGGC
-686 AAASSKAVMTI
+686 AAAAASSSSKAVMTI
-697 AFQFAFESHLQDSV
+697 AFQFAFDGHLQDSV
-711 ASMARQ
+711 AAMARQ
-717 YMRSIISSVQRI
+717 YMRNIISSVQRI
-729 AVALSSSRP
+729 AVALSSSRL
-738 VPPTAGAQL
+738 VPPGAGAAAAQL
-747 APATP
+747 SPVTP
-752 EAATLSRWIC
+752 EAATLPRWIC
-762 QSYRFHFGAELIKSA
+762 QSYRFHFGAELIKSV
-777 DANSSSESVLKA
+777 DANSSNESILKA
-789 IWHHASAILCCSLK
+789 VWHHPSAILCCSLK
-803 AMPVFTFANQ
+803 TMPVFTFANQ

-847 PGIIEQGMACMAG
+847 PNIMEQGMACMEG

-865 SVGRAASYDKAVAW
+865 SVGRAASYEKAVAW
-879 KVVDDDGGAHC
+879 KVVDGDGGGAHC
-890 ICFMFINWSFV
+890 ICFMFINWTFL

>member
-1 MDASKY
+1 MTRPHASRPHAPHTTSTTHRECLHATTRTSTANSSQAQLVVALRRPAGRDDRGGMVTAKEAAAAMDASKY

-34 QLVREC
+34 QLVRDC

-86 EENDRLQKQVSH
+86 EENDRLQKQVSQ
-98 LVYENGYYRHHTT
+98 LVYENGYYRQQTQ
-111 VRPSSSDDVPL
+111 S
-122 VPPPQ
+122 
-127 PPPLQV
+127 
-133 TGMRAH
+133 
-139 AFPPPPTPL
+139 
-148 QAGQL
+148 AGL

-167 QQQQQRNVV
+167 QQNVAAA
-176 QPPPP
+176 PPQAQ
-181 PRDASPAGYVSTCH
+181 PRDASPAG
-195 LHDFLAA
+195 
-202 LAYSP
+202 
-207 PAVFVL
+207 
-213 CRLMS
+213 LMS

-301 PAGSNGTIE
+301 PAGNSGKIE

-348 LSSKQGGPSM
+348 FSSKQGGPSM

-368 MLPGG
+368 MFPSG
-373 FLIRPSDGGGSV
+373 FLIRPSDGGGSI

-427 VAHEDTR
+427 VAHEDTH
-434 SVITGWGRQPAALRA
+434 SVIIGWGRQPAALRA
-449 LSQKLSRGFN
+449 LSQKLNRGFN

-474 SDGVDDVCISVNSSK
+474 SDGVDDVCISVNLSPSK
-489 VIGCNATF
+489 VINCSSTF
-497 SNGLPIV
+497 NNGLPIV

-515 LLQDVSPPSL
+515 LLQDVSPL
-525 LHLLREHRSQWA
+525 ALLRFMREQRSQWA
-537 DSNLDAFFASA
+537 DSNLDALFAPA

-557 MSRLGGFSGHVILPL
+557 MSRLGGFSGQVILPL
-572 AHTFEPEEFLEVIKL
+572 AHTFDPEEFLEVIKL
-587 GNASNYQDALVHRDL
+587 GNASNYQDALLHRDQ
-602 FLLQMYNGVE
+602 FMLQMYNGLDENTVG
-612 ESTAGICSELIFAPI
+612 TCSELIFAPI

-652 TSSPNCT
+652 TSSPKCT

-667 AATPRSRISG
+667 VGTPRSRINGSG
-677 VHGGGGGAC
+677 PRNSAC
-686 AAASSKAVMTI
+686 NGSKAVMTI

-711 ASMARQ
+711 AAMARQ
-717 YMRSIISSVQRI
+717 YMRSIIASVQRI
-729 AVALSSSRP
+729 ALALSSSRL
-738 VPPTAGAQL
+738 VSNVVEMSNT
-747 APATP
+747 PASP

-777 DANSSSESVLKA
+777 DGSDCETGLKDL
-789 IWHHASAILCCSLK
+789 WHHASAILCCSLK
-803 AMPVFTFANQ
+803 ALPVFTFANQ

-822 LVALQDMTLEKVFDD
+822 LVALQDITLEKLFDD
-837 QGRKNLCTEL
+837 QGRKNLCAEL
-847 PGIIEQGMACMAG
+847 PGIMEQGFACIPG
-860 GVCVS
+860 GLCVS
-865 SVGRAASYDKAVAW
+865 SLGRPVSYEKALAW
-879 KVVDDDGGAHC
+879 KVLDDDSGAHC
-890 ICFMFINWSFV
+890 ICFMFVNWSFV

>member
-1 MDASKY
+1 MVASAAAMDASKY

-40 PVLANVDPKQIK
+40 PALANVDPKQIK

-86 EENDRLQKQVSH
+86 EENDRLQKQVSQ
-98 LVYENGYYRHHTT
+98 LVYDHGRHG
-111 VRPSSSDDVPL
+111 VAAAGMMRRVP
-122 VPPPQ
+122 
-127 PPPLQV
+127 
-133 TGMRAH
+133 
-139 AFPPPPTPL
+139 AFPP
-148 QAGQL
+148 QAAAAAGHQL
-153 ATTDTSCESVVTSG
+153 ATATDTSCESVVTSG
-167 QQQQQRNVV
+167 HHHQQQQHNVV
-176 QPPPP
+176 QPP
-181 PRDASPAGYVSTCH
+181 PRDASPAG
-195 LHDFLAA
+195 
-202 LAYSP
+202 
-207 PAVFVL
+207 
-213 CRLMS
+213 LMS

-238 VQMPGMKPGPDSI
+238 LQMPGMKPGPDSI

-288 LRDCRSMEVVNVL
+288 LRDCRSMDVVNVL
-301 PAGSNGTIE
+301 PAGANGTIE
-310 LLYMQLYAPTTLA
+310 LLYMQARTHKPENSEPEPEILKLKFVFDLQLYAPTTLA

-368 MLPGG
+368 MLPSG

-405 LYESSAMVAQKMS
+405 LYESSAMVAQKIS

-449 LSQKLSRGFN
+449 LSQKLTRGFN

-497 SNGLPIV
+497 SSGLPIV

-515 LLQDVSPPSL
+515 LLQDVSHPSL
-525 LHLLREHRSQWA
+525 LQFLREHRSQWA

-557 MSRLGGFSGHVILPL
+557 MSRLGGFSGQVILPL

-587 GNASNYQDALVHRDL
+587 GNASNYQDTLVHRDL

-612 ESTAGICSELIFAPI
+612 ESSAGTCSELIFAPI

-677 VHGGGGGAC
+677 VNGGGGC
-686 AAASSKAVMTI
+686 AAAAASSSSKAVMTI
-697 AFQFAFESHLQDSV
+697 AFQFAFDGHLQDSV
-711 ASMARQ
+711 AAMARQ
-717 YMRSIISSVQRI
+717 YMRNIISSVQRI
-729 AVALSSSRP
+729 AVALSSSRL
-738 VPPTAGAQL
+738 VPPGAAAAAAQL
-747 APATP
+747 SPVTP
-752 EAATLSRWIC
+752 EAATLPRWIC
-762 QSYRFHFGAELIKSA
+762 QSYRFHFGAELIKSV
-777 DANSSSESVLKA
+777 DANSSNESILKA
-789 IWHHASAILCCSLK
+789 VWHHPSAILCCSLK

-822 LVALQDMTLEKVFDD
+822 LVALQDMTPEKVFDD

-847 PGIIEQGMACMAG
+847 PNIMEQGMACMEG

-865 SVGRAASYDKAVAW
+865 SVGRAASYEKAVAW
-879 KVVDDDGGAHC
+879 KVVDGDGGGAHC
-890 ICFMFINWSFV
+890 ICFMFINWTFL

>member
-1 MDASKY
+1 MVTAKEAAAMDASKY

-34 QLVREC
+34 QLVRDC

-86 EENDRLQKQVSH
+86 EENDRLQKQVSQ
-98 LVYENGYYRHHTT
+98 LVYENGYYRQQTQ
-111 VRPSSSDDVPL
+111 S
-122 VPPPQ
+122 
-127 PPPLQV
+127 
-133 TGMRAH
+133 
-139 AFPPPPTPL
+139 
-148 QAGQL
+148 AGL

-167 QQQQQRNVV
+167 QQNAAAAAAAVAPQLCVRNM
-176 QPPPP
+176 
-181 PRDASPAGYVSTCH
+181 DGSS
-195 LHDFLAA
+195 
-202 LAYSP
+202 
-207 PAVFVL
+207 L

-271 GMEPAK
+271 SMEPAK

-301 PAGSNGTIE
+301 PAGNNGTVE

-368 MLPGG
+368 MLPSG

-427 VAHEDTR
+427 VANEDTQ
-434 SVITGWGRQPAALRA
+434 SVITGWGRQPTALRA
-449 LSQKLSRGFN
+449 LSQKLTRGYN

-474 SDGVDDVCISVNSSK
+474 SDGVDDVCISVNSSPSK
-489 VIGCNATF
+489 VINCNATF
-497 SNGLPIV
+497 NSGLPIV
-504 STGVLCAKASM
+504 SSSVLCAKASM

-525 LHLLREHRSQWA
+525 LRFMREQRSQWA

-557 MSRLGGFSGHVILPL
+557 MSRLGGFSG
-572 AHTFEPEEFLEVIKL
+572 
-587 GNASNYQDALVHRDL
+587 
-602 FLLQMYNGVE
+602 QMYNGVDE
-612 ESTAGICSELIFAPI
+612 NTVGTCSELIFAPI

-652 TSSPNCT
+652 SSSPNCT

-667 AATPRSRISG
+667 VGTPRSRMTGNGPVNAS
-677 VHGGGGGAC
+677 C
-686 AAASSKAVMTI
+686 ASSKAVMTI

-711 ASMARQ
+711 ATMARQ
-717 YMRSIISSVQRI
+717 YVRSIIQSVQRI
-729 AVALSSSRP
+729 ALALSTSRT
-738 VPPTAGAQL
+738 VPQCGINQT
-747 APATP
+747 PASP
-752 EAATLSRWIC
+752 EATTLSRWIC

-777 DANSSSESVLKA
+777 DSSSCEPSLKA
-789 IWHHASAILCCSLK
+789 LWHHASAILCCSLK

-822 LVALQDMTLEKVFDD
+822 LVALQDITLEKVFDY

-847 PGIIEQGMACMAG
+847 PSIMEQGFACIPG
-860 GVCVS
+860 GLCVS
-865 SVGRAASYDKAVAW
+865 SLGRPVSYEKALAW
-879 KVVDDDGGAHC
+879 KVLNDVNNAQC
-890 ICFMFINWSFV
+890 ICFLFINWSFV

>member
-1 MDASKY
+1 MVTAKEAAAMDASKY

-34 QLVREC
+34 QLVRDC

-86 EENDRLQKQVSH
+86 EENDRLQKQVSQ
-98 LVYENGYYRHHTT
+98 LVYENGYYRQQTQ
-111 VRPSSSDDVPL
+111 S
-122 VPPPQ
+122 
-127 PPPLQV
+127 
-133 TGMRAH
+133 
-139 AFPPPPTPL
+139 
-148 QAGQL
+148 AGL

-167 QQQQQRNVV
+167 QQNVAA
-176 QPPPP
+176 PPQAQ
-181 PRDASPAGYVSTCH
+181 PRDASLAG
-195 LHDFLAA
+195 LL
-202 LAYSP
+202 
-207 PAVFVL
+207 
-213 CRLMS
+213 S

-288 LRDCRSMEVVNVL
+288 LCDCRSMEVVNLL
-301 PAGSNGTIE
+301 PAGNNGTIE
-310 LLYMQLYAPTTLA
+310 LLYLQLYAPTTLA

-368 MLPGG
+368 MLPSG

-405 LYESSAMVAQKMS
+405 LYQSSAIVAQKMS
-418 MAALRYLRQ
+418 MAALRYLRH
-427 VAHEDTR
+427 VAHEDTH

-449 LSQKLSRGFN
+449 LSQKLTRGFN
-459 EALNGLADDGWSVIE
+459 EALNGLADDGWSVVE
-474 SDGVDDVCISVNSSK
+474 SDGVDDVCISVNSSPSK
-489 VIGCNATF
+489 VINCNATF
-497 SNGLPIV
+497 NNGLPIV
-504 STGVLCAKASM
+504 SSSVLCAKASM

-525 LHLLREHRSQWA
+525 LRFMREQRSQWA

-557 MSRLGGFSGHVILPL
+557 MSRLGGFSGQVILPL
-572 AHTFEPEEFLEVIKL
+572 AHTFDPEEFLEVIKL
-587 GNASNYQDALVHRDL
+587 GNASNYQDALMHRDL
-602 FLLQMYNGVE
+602 FLLQMYNGVDE
-612 ESTAGICSELIFAPI
+612 NTLGACSELIFAPI

-637 LPSGFRIIPIDSPLD
+637 LPSGFRIIPVDSPID

-667 AATPRSRISG
+667 VGTPRSRIT
-677 VHGGGGGAC
+677 GGGSGSAAC
-686 AAASSKAVMTI
+686 AGSKAVMTI

-711 ASMARQ
+711 TTMARQ

-729 AVALSSSRP
+729 ALALSSLRL
-738 VPPTAGAQL
+738 VPHVGIDHT
-747 APATP
+747 PASP
-752 EAATLSRWIC
+752 EATTLSRWIC

-777 DANSSSESVLKA
+777 DASGCEPGLKA
-789 IWHHASAILCCSLK
+789 LWRHASAILCCSLK

-822 LVALQDMTLEKVFDD
+822 LVALQDVTLEKVFDG
-837 QGRKNLCTEL
+837 QGRTNLCTEL
-847 PGIIEQGMACMAG
+847 PGVMEQGLACVQG
-860 GVCVS
+860 GLCVS
-865 SVGRAASYDKAVAW
+865 SLGRPVSYEKALAW
-879 KVVDDDGGAHC
+879 KVLNDDSSAHC
-890 ICFMFINWSFV
+890 ICFMFVNWSFV

>member
-1 MDASKY
+1 MVTAREAAAAAMDASKY

-40 PVLANVDPKQIK
+40 AVLANVDPKQIK

-67 SSRLQALNRKLTAM
+67 SGRLQSLNRKLTAM

-98 LVYENGYYRHHTT
+98 LVYQNGYYRQQTH
-111 VRPSSSDDVPL
+111 S
-122 VPPPQ
+122 
-127 PPPLQV
+127 
-133 TGMRAH
+133 
-139 AFPPPPTPL
+139 
-148 QAGQL
+148 AGL

-167 QQQQQRNVV
+167 QQNVV
-176 QPPPP
+176 VVPPP
-181 PRDASPAGYVSTCH
+181 PRDASPAG
-195 LHDFLAA
+195 
-202 LAYSP
+202 
-207 PAVFVL
+207 
-213 CRLMS
+213 LMS

-323 PARDFWLLRYTS
+323 PARDFWLMRYTS

-358 PLVQPFIRGE
+358 PLVQPFVRGE
-368 MLPGG
+368 MLPSG

-385 IHIVDHMDLEPWSV
+385 IHIVDHLDLEPWSV

-427 VAHEDTR
+427 VAHEDTH

-449 LSQKLSRGFN
+449 LSQKLTRGFN
-459 EALNGLADDGWSVIE
+459 ETLGGLADDGWSVIE
-474 SDGVDDVCISVNSSK
+474 SDGVDDVCISVNSSPSK
-489 VIGCNATF
+489 VMSCTATF
-497 SNGLPIV
+497 SDGLPMV

-525 LHLLREHRSQWA
+525 LRFLREHRSQWA
-537 DSNLDAFFASA
+537 DSSLDAFFASA
-548 MKPNFCNLP
+548 LKPNFCNLP
-557 MSRLGGFSGHVILPL
+557 MSRLGGFSGQVILPL
-572 AHTFEPEEFLEVIKL
+572 AHTFDPEEFLEVIKI
-587 GNASNYQDALVHRDL
+587 GNASNYQDTLMHRDL
-602 FLLQMYNGVE
+602 FLLQYNGIE
-612 ESTAGICSELIFAPI
+612 ENTMGTCSELIFAPI
-627 DASFSDDSPL
+627 DASFGDDSPL

-667 AATPRSRISG
+667 VGTPGSRITGHSRSG
-677 VHGGGGGAC
+677 
-686 AAASSKAVMTI
+686 SKAVMTI

-711 ASMARQ
+711 AAMARQ

-729 AVALSSSRP
+729 ALALSSSHLVP
-738 VPPTAGAQL
+738 HGSSHLVPPV
-747 APATP
+747 TP
-752 EAATLSRWIC
+752 EAATLSRWIV
-762 QSYRFHFGAELIKSA
+762 QSYRFHFGAELIKAA
-777 DANSSSESVLKA
+777 DAGSGESALKA
-789 IWHHASAILCCSLK
+789 LWQHTSAILCCSLK
-803 AMPVFTFANQ
+803 AMPVLTFANQ

-822 LVALQDMTLEKVFDD
+822 LAALREITMDKVLDYD
-837 QGRKNLCTEL
+837 QGRKSLLCADL
-847 PGIIEQGMACMAG
+847 MASVAEQGYACVEG
-860 GVCVS
+860 GTCAS
-865 SVGRAASYDKAVAW
+865 SMGRPASYGKAVAW
-879 KVVDDDGGAHC
+879 KVLDDGGAGAAHC
-890 ICFMFINWSFV
+890 VCFAFMDWSFV

>member
-1 MDASKY
+1 MVASAAAMDASKY

-40 PVLANVDPKQIK
+40 PALANVDPKQIK

-86 EENDRLQKQVSH
+86 EENDRLQKQVSQ
-98 LVYENGYYRHHTT
+98 LVYDHGRHG
-111 VRPSSSDDVPL
+111 VAAAGMMRRVP
-122 VPPPQ
+122 
-127 PPPLQV
+127 
-133 TGMRAH
+133 
-139 AFPPPPTPL
+139 AFPP
-148 QAGQL
+148 QAAAAAGHQL
-153 ATTDTSCESVVTSG
+153 ATATDTSCESVVTSG
-167 QQQQQRNVV
+167 HHHQQQQHNVV
-176 QPPPP
+176 QPP
-181 PRDASPAGYVSTCH
+181 PRDASPAG
-195 LHDFLAA
+195 
-202 LAYSP
+202 
-207 PAVFVL
+207 
-213 CRLMS
+213 LMS

-238 VQMPGMKPGPDSI
+238 LQMPGMKPGPDSI

-288 LRDCRSMEVVNVL
+288 LRDCRSMDVVN
-301 PAGSNGTIE
+301 
-310 LLYMQLYAPTTLA
+310 LYAPTTLA

-368 MLPGG
+368 MLPSG

-405 LYESSAMVAQKMS
+405 LYESSAMVAQKIS

-449 LSQKLSRGFN
+449 LSQKLTRGFN

-497 SNGLPIV
+497 SSGLPIV

-525 LHLLREHRSQWA
+525 LQFLREHRSQWA

-557 MSRLGGFSGHVILPL
+557 MSRLGGFSGQVILPL

-587 GNASNYQDALVHRDL
+587 GNASNYQDTLVHRDL

-612 ESTAGICSELIFAPI
+612 ESSAGTCSELIFAPI

-677 VHGGGGGAC
+677 VNGGGGGC
-686 AAASSKAVMTI
+686 AAAAASSSSKAVMTI
-697 AFQFAFESHLQDSV
+697 AFQFAFDGHLQDSV
-711 ASMARQ
+711 AAMARQ
-717 YMRSIISSVQRI
+717 YMRNIISSVQRI
-729 AVALSSSRP
+729 AVALSSSRL
-738 VPPTAGAQL
+738 VPPGAAAAAAQL
-747 APATP
+747 SPVTP
-752 EAATLSRWIC
+752 EAATLPRWIC
-762 QSYRFHFGAELIKSA
+762 QSYRFHFGAELIKSV
-777 DANSSSESVLKA
+777 DANSSNESILKA
-789 IWHHASAILCCSLK
+789 VWHHPSAILCCSLK

-847 PGIIEQGMACMAG
+847 PNIMEQGMACMEG

-865 SVGRAASYDKAVAW
+865 SVGRAASYEKAVAW
-879 KVVDDDGGAHC
+879 KVVDGDGGGAHC
-890 ICFMFINWSFV
+890 ICFMFINWTFL

>member
-1 MDASKY
+1 MVTAKEAAAMDASKY

-34 QLVREC
+34 QLVRDC

-86 EENDRLQKQVSH
+86 EENDRLQKQVSQ
-98 LVYENGYYRHHTT
+98 LVYENGYYRQQTQ
-111 VRPSSSDDVPL
+111 S
-122 VPPPQ
+122 
-127 PPPLQV
+127 
-133 TGMRAH
+133 
-139 AFPPPPTPL
+139 
-148 QAGQL
+148 AGL

-167 QQQQQRNVV
+167 QQNVAAAAAAA
-176 QPPPP
+176 QAQ
-181 PRDASPAGYVSTCH
+181 PRDASPAG
-195 LHDFLAA
+195 
-202 LAYSP
+202 
-207 PAVFVL
+207 
-213 CRLMS
+213 LMS

-230 ATGTAVEW
+230 ATGTAVDW

-301 PAGSNGTIE
+301 PAGNNGTIE
-310 LLYMQLYAPTTLA
+310 LLYMQ
-323 PARDFWLLRYTS
+323 
-335 ILDDG
+335 DG

-368 MLPGG
+368 MLPSG

-427 VAHEDTR
+427 VAHEDTS

-449 LSQKLSRGFN
+449 LSQKLTRGFN

-474 SDGVDDVCISVNSSK
+474 SDGVNDVCISVNSSPSK
-489 VIGCNATF
+489 VINCNSTF
-497 SNGLPIV
+497 NNGLPIV
-504 STGVLCAKASM
+504 GSSVLCAKASM
-515 LLQDVSPPSL
+515 LLQDISPPSL
-525 LHLLREHRSQWA
+525 LRFMREQRSQWA

-557 MSRLGGFSGHVILPL
+557 MSRLGGFSGQVILPL
-572 AHTFEPEEFLEVIKL
+572 AHTFDPEEFLEVIKL
-587 GNASNYQDALVHRDL
+587 GTVSNYQDNFMNRDL
-602 FLLQMYNGVE
+602 FLLQMYNGVDE
-612 ESTAGICSELIFAPI
+612 NTVGTCSELIFAPI

-652 TSSPNCT
+652 TSSPKCT

-667 AATPRSRISG
+667 VGTPRSRIA
-677 VHGGGGGAC
+677 GGC
-686 AAASSKAVMTI
+686 AGNGTASAGLKAVMTI

-711 ASMARQ
+711 VTMARQ
-717 YMRSIISSVQRI
+717 YMRSIIASVQRI
-729 AVALSSSRP
+729 ALALSSSRL
-738 VPPTAGAQL
+738 VPHAAVSHT
-747 APATP
+747 PASP
-752 EAATLSRWIC
+752 EATTLSRWIC

-777 DANSSSESVLKA
+777 DANASELGLKA
-789 IWHHASAILCCSLK
+789 LWHHASAILCCSLK

-813 SGLDMLETT
+813 AGLEMLETT
-822 LVALQDMTLEKVFDD
+822 LVALQDITLEKVFDD
-837 QGRKNLCTEL
+837 QGRKNLCAEL
-847 PGIIEQGMACMAG
+847 PGVMEQGFACVQG
-860 GVCVS
+860 GLCVS
-865 SVGRAASYDKAVAW
+865 SLGRPVSYEKALAW
-879 KVVDDDGGAHC
+879 KVLDDDSAAHC

>member
-1 MDASKY
+1 MVASAAAMDASKY

-40 PVLANVDPKQIK
+40 PALANVDPKQIK

-86 EENDRLQKQVSH
+86 EENDRLQKQVSQ
-98 LVYENGYYRHHTT
+98 LVFDNGCYRHHHGGGGGA
-111 VRPSSSDDVPL
+111 
-122 VPPPQ
+122 PQ
-127 PPPLQV
+127 V
-133 TGMRAH
+133 AAGMRRAH
-139 AFPPPPTPL
+139 HA
-148 QAGQL
+148 
-153 ATTDTSCESVVTSG
+153 TDTSCESVVTSG
-167 QQQQQRNVV
+167 HHQHNVV

-181 PRDASPAGYVSTCH
+181 PRDASPAG
-195 LHDFLAA
+195 
-202 LAYSP
+202 
-207 PAVFVL
+207 
-213 CRLMS
+213 LMS

-288 LRDCRSMEVVNVL
+288 LRDCRSMDVVN
-301 PAGSNGTIE
+301 
-310 LLYMQLYAPTTLA
+310 LYAPTTLA

-368 MLPGG
+368 MLPSG

-385 IHIVDHMDLEPWSV
+385 IHIVDHMDVEPWSV

-405 LYESSAMVAQKMS
+405 LYESSAMVAQKIS
-418 MAALRYLRQ
+418 MAKFLTNSVMQNSGFTLPEAGCTRRYPFCDHRM
-427 VAHEDTR
+427 
-434 SVITGWGRQPAALRA
+434 GKAACGFA
-449 LSQKLSRGFN
+449 GFN

-474 SDGVDDVCISVNSSK
+474 SDGIDDVCISVNSSK

-497 SNGLPIV
+497 SSGLPIV
-504 STGVLCAKASM
+504 NTG
-515 LLQDVSPPSL
+515 DVSSPSL
-525 LHLLREHRSQWA
+525 LQFLREHRSQWA

-557 MSRLGGFSGHVILPL
+557 MSRLGGFSGQVILPL

-587 GNASNYQDALVHRDL
+587 GNASNYQDTLVHRDL

-612 ESTAGICSELIFAPI
+612 ESSAGTCSELIFAPI

-677 VHGGGGGAC
+677 VNGGGGGGC
-686 AAASSKAVMTI
+686 AAAATSSKAVMTI
-697 AFQFAFESHLQDSV
+697 AFQFAFDGHLQDSV
-711 ASMARQ
+711 AAMARQ

-729 AVALSSSRP
+729 AVALSSSRL
-738 VPPTAGAQL
+738 VPPGACAAAAQL

-752 EAATLSRWIC
+752 EAVTLPRWIC
-762 QSYRFHFGAELIKSA
+762 QSYRFHFGAELIKSV
-777 DANSSSESVLKA
+777 DANSSSESILKA
-789 IWHHASAILCCSLK
+789 VWHHPSAILCCSLK

-847 PGIIEQGMACMAG
+847 PNIMEQGMACMEGA
-860 GVCVS
+860 VCVS
-865 SVGRAASYDKAVAW
+865 SVGRAASYEKAVAW
-879 KVVDDDGGAHC
+879 KVVDGDGGAHC
-890 ICFMFINWSFV
+890 ICFMFINWTFL